1 MKILLVEDDERIAD
15 ALAEE
20 LMDQNYTV
28 DVIYDGQSAWDMI
41 EAYSY
46 DLILLDVMLPGID
59 GITLCKKL
67 RSHRYTV
74 PILMLTARDTTGDKV
89 LGLDAGADDYVVKP
103 FDLDELSARIRSLL
117 RRGGDIAPPILSC
130 GDLQLDPSTCEVH
143 YASTLLA
150 LTPKEYTLLELFM
163 RNPRRVYSSSQI
175 VERLWTSGEIP
186 SEETVRS
193 HIKGL
198 RQKLK
203 QSGANPNLIET
214 VHGLGYRL
222 TQCEIP

>member
-28 DVIYDGQSAWDMI
+28 DVIYDGQAAWDMI

-117 RRGGDIAPPILSC
+117 RRGGDSAPPILSC
-130 GDLQLDPSTCEVH
+130 GELKLDPSTCEVH
-143 YASTLLA
+143 HANKLLA

-175 VERLWTSGEIP
+175 VERLWTSSEIP

-222 TQCEIP
+222 TQSEPS

>member
-15 ALAEE
+15 ALAED

-28 DVIYDGQSAWDMI
+28 DVTYDGQSAWDMI
-41 EAYSY
+41 DAYTY

-67 RSHRYTV
+67 RSQRCSI

-89 LGLDAGADDYVVKP
+89 IGLDAGADDYLVKP
-103 FDLDELSARIRSLL
+103 FELEELSARIRSLL
-117 RRGGDIAPPILSC
+117 RRGGEVAPPVLVC
-130 GDLQLDPSTCEVH
+130 DELELDPSTCEVH
-143 YASTLLA
+143 YAGKLLS
-150 LTPKEYTLLELFM
+150 LTPKEYSLLELFM
-163 RNPRRVYSSSQI
+163 RNPRRVYSSGQI
-175 VERLWTSGEIP
+175 VERLWTAGEIP

-198 RQKLK
+198 RHKLK
-203 QSGANPNLIET
+203 QAGASPDVVET

-222 TQCEIP
+222 KQSE

>member
-15 ALAEE
+15 ALAED

-28 DVIYDGQSAWDMI
+28 DVTYDGQSAWDMI
-41 EAYSY
+41 DAYAY
-46 DLILLDVMLPGID
+46 DLILLDVMLPEID

-67 RSHRYTV
+67 RSQRYSV

-103 FDLDELSARIRSLL
+103 FELEELSARIRSLL
-117 RRGGDIAPPILSC
+117 RRGGDVTPPILTC
-130 GDLQLDPSTCEVH
+130 DELQLDPSTCDVH
-143 YASTLLA
+143 YAGELLS

-163 RNPRRVYSSSQI
+163 RNPRRVFSSGQI

-203 QSGANPNLIET
+203 LAGAAPNMIET

-222 TQCEIP
+222 KQSATI